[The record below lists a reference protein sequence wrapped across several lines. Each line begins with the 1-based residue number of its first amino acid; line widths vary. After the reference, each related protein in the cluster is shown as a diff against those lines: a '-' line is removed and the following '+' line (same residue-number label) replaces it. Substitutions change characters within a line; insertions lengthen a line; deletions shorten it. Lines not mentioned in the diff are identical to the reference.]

1 MDGNDS
7 DNSDIVFLKEEHFV
21 KYSASV
27 SHHSEITSCPQQSTE
42 NKDNQSGNYTNPT
55 HST

>member
-1 MDGNDS
+1 MIQIIQ
-7 DNSDIVFLKEEHFV
+7 IVFLKEEHFV

-42 NKDNQSGNYTNPT
+42 EEDNQSGNYTNST

>member
-1 MDGNDS
+1 MNGNDS

-27 SHHSEITSCPQQSTE
+27 SQHSEFTSCPQQSTE
-42 NKDNQSGNYTNPT
+42 EEDNKSGNYTNST

>member
-1 MDGNDS
+1 MEM
-7 DNSDIVFLKEEHFV
+7 IQIIQMLFFFFKEEHFV

-27 SHHSEITSCPQQSTE
+27 LHHSEIISCPQQCTE
-42 NKDNQSGNYTNPT
+42 KEDNQSGNYTNST